1 VPARTRPTTVRFLD
15 HDFERTD
22 ENPHALTIET
32 VLRRRDGDTVYETH
46 IRSNGSTWGGEAPHA
61 LDSLISRLA
70 TESLDRPTFPR
81 FAWQDGAAWRFF
93 GNFAT
98 YSHVFNITSDDPVV
112 IEALRAAIRSNQNT
126 KAYKAL
132 PAYTPPRRRRR

>member
-1 VPARTRPTTVRFLD
+1 MPARTRPTTVGFLD

-61 LDSLISRLA
+61 LDTLITRLA
-70 TESLDRPTFPR
+70 TEPLDRPRFPR
-81 FAWQDGAAWRFF
+81 FAWREGAAWRFF

-98 YSHVFNITSDDPVV
+98 YSHVFNITTDDPVV
-112 IEALRAAIRSNQNT
+112 IEALRAGIRSNQHT
-126 KAYKAL
+126 EAYKAL
-132 PAYTPPRRRRR
+132 PAYTPPRRRGR